1 MRTSHVPVLVIG
13 AGAAGTMVTLELAR
27 RGVRVRTVD
36 RLPRPT
42 SGSNAFVVHART
54 LELFERI
61 DERLVARFL
70 DRGIRCKGYALHS
83 VDAVAGRRGIRPAV
97 DFTALDSRY
106 PFLLVHR
113 QSETERYLREYT
125 GAHFGVSPDW
135 STRCVDVREV
145 EDGIVA
151 TLESDGAEE
160 EVHSRY
166 LVACD
171 GAQSRVRELIGLGPE
186 PEQVAD
192 SDGSSENLDAVLDG
206 FAGEDG
212 WVHCCAGSDHLFVI
226 ARLPGGFYRLQRGVE
241 GEAADD
247 ASAAETARAF
257 QVLLD
262 RHFDGVRLGEF
273 VAHTWWRRPPAQA
286 PAYRRSRAFF
296 VGDAAYGHSATGG
309 LGLDRALQDG
319 SNLAWK
325 LAFVL
330 KGLAPP
336 ELLESYDIERRPVA
350 AQVDATAKALQAAF
364 AGHDEGAAA
373 DASLAVR
380 CSGIAFDYREA
391 TAASASAPSFGG
403 PAVGAYA
410 VDVEFDRGRT
420 LVGLMRQPWCT
431 LLGMA
436 ASEQGRA
443 GLETLLAPLGR
454 RFAAVL
460 AVRIIG
466 PSATLAR
473 CYGAS
478 ATDRLWLVRP
488 DGYVGFKCGASE
500 VAALETWLAERFVS

>member
-36 RLPRPT
+36 LLPRPT

-83 VDAVAGRRGIRPAV
+83 VDTVGGDREKHSTV
-97 DFTALDSRY
+97 DFTALESRY

-135 STRCVDVREV
+135 GTRCVDVREA

-151 TLESDGAEE
+151 TLESDGADEQ
-160 EVHSRY
+160 VHCRY
-166 LVACD
+166 VVACD
-171 GAQSRVRELIGLGPE
+171 GAASRVRDFVGLGSE
-186 PEQVAD
+186 SEQVAD
-192 SDGSSENLDAVLDG
+192 SDGSSENLDVVLDG
-206 FAGEDG
+206 FPGEED
-212 WVHCCAGSDHLFVI
+212 WVHCCAGSDHVLVI
-226 ARLPGGFYRLQRGVE
+226 ARLPGGFYRLQRGFD
-241 GEAADD
+241 GGAAQ
-247 ASAAETARAF
+247 AAGAAEAARAF
-257 QVLLD
+257 QSLLD
-262 RHFDGVRLGEF
+262 RHFDGVRLGEL
-273 VAHTWWRRPPAQA
+273 VAHTRWRRPPARA
-286 PAYRRSRAFF
+286 PAYRHGHLFF

-309 LGLDRALQDG
+309 LGLDRALQDA

-325 LAFVL
+325 LAFVS
-330 KGLAPP
+330 KGLAPS
-336 ELLESYDIERRPVA
+336 ELLGSYDSERRPIA
-350 AQVDATAKALQAAF
+350 AQVGAAAKALQAAF
-364 AGHDEGAAA
+364 AGRGGGAAA
-373 DASLAVR
+373 DESLAVR

-391 TAASASAPSFGG
+391 GAAPALVAG

-410 VDVEFDRGRT
+410 AAVELERGRT
-420 LVGLMRQPWCT
+420 LVGLTRQPWCT

-443 GLETLLAPLGR
+443 ALEMLLAPLGR

-466 PSATLAR
+466 PSAALAR
-473 CYGAS
+473 SYGAS
-478 ATDRLWLVRP
+478 ASDRLWLLRP

-500 VAALETWLAERFVS
+500 LATLESWLAERFMS